1 MTPKVSIA
9 IPAYKATFLSQAID
23 SVLAQTFS
31 DWELIIVNDKSPEP
45 ISEIIERYTD
55 SRIRYYVNEINIGH
69 EDPTTNWNRCLGYA
83 RGDFFALLCDDDSY
97 EPKFIQTM
105 LELSIKYPDCSV
117 FRSRAQV
124 VDSKNE
130 IITYYPSSPE
140 WEPCEEYIWHSL
152 KGLRAQSISEFF
164 YRTDW
169 IRSKKGFD
177 SFPKAWCSD
186 RFSIFRFSEECGIAS
201 SRDIL
206 VSFRLSGINISTRR
220 RFVREKIIAHK
231 IFTRKLNEFL
241 ESTSFELRDTLID
254 LCRSYD
260 RVILY
265 GYLADASFNDF
276 MYLHIHRNSSKYRIP
291 NLCFAK
297 AIELK
302 FARFIKRI
310 IK

>member
-1 MTPKVSIA
+1 MPPKVSIA
-9 IPAYKATFLSQAID
+9 IPAYKSAFLKQAID
-23 SVLAQTFS
+23 SVLGQKFA
-31 DWELIIVNDKSPEP
+31 DWELIIVNDASPEP
-45 ISEIIERYTD
+45 VWEIVEEYAD
-55 SRIRYYVNEINIGH
+55 PRIRYYANEVNIGA
-69 EDPTTNWNRCLGYA
+69 DAPAMNWNKCLGYA
-83 RGDFFALLCDDDSY
+83 RGEFFALLCDDDSY

-140 WEPCEEYIWHSL
+140 WEPCEEYIWHIL
-152 KGLRAQSISEFF
+152 KGLRAQTISEFF

-186 RFSIFRFSEECGIAS
+186 LFSIFRFSEECGIAT

-206 VSFRLSGINISTRR
+206 VSFRDSGINISTRR

-254 LCRSYD
+254 LRRSNE
-260 RVILY
+260 RVKLS